1 MMVRLCLR
9 VEEKTLSDSSVD
21 EAWRAH
27 NLLQSANIDNTFVL
41 APWDEGVQSFQAGA
55 FRPWMSSELDA
66 SEHSLPPETDVVP
79 GPPDQAEI
87 TEGNLLK
94 ENAEIDRIEFE
105 QQKRNSFEDGF
116 ERGTDLA
123 KQQFDT
129 TQQQFLQLIKS
140 ISVAQSDMMTF
151 YEPLKKLAIH
161 LAEQLVRGEL
171 TLSSTAIERLIKE
184 TVVDL
189 GQQSSDSITVNLS
202 TQDRTRLPANFIE
215 EFPQID
221 FRADEK
227 ISPGSLTLSFGD
239 TAIEDFLEHRLHA
252 LADGIFK
259 RQDSERPDIS
269 VEQQSKP
276 EQQDP
281 DLSSRS
287 DCIDTPSNDSLD
299 GTAESQSDD

>member
-1 MMVRLCLR
+1 MVRLCLR
-9 VEEKTLSDSSVD
+9 VEEKTLSDRPAG
-21 EAWRAH
+21 ETWRTH

-41 APWDEGVQSFQAGA
+41 APWDDGAKSPQADA

-66 SEHSLPPETDVVP
+66 SEHSLPPETDVML

-94 ENAEIDRIEFE
+94 ENAEINRIEFE
-105 QQKRNSFEDGF
+105 QQKRTSFEDGF

-129 TQQQFLQLIKS
+129 TQQQFLQLIES
-140 ISVAQSDMMTF
+140 ISIAQGDMRAF
-151 YEPLKKLAIH
+151 YEPLKKLAVH

-189 GQQSSDSITVNLS
+189 GHQSSDPIIINLS
-202 TQDRTRLPANFIE
+202 TQDRARLAAKFIE

-227 ISPGSLTLSFGD
+227 ISPGSLVLSCGD
-239 TAIEDFLEHRLHA
+239 TAIEDFLEYRLHA

-259 RQDSERPDIS
+259 PQDLERPDMS

-281 DLSSRS
+281 DLSSQA
-287 DCIDTPSNDSLD
+287 DYINTAHNDTVD